1 MGQQISG
8 KNQCVRCGVVSFIP
22 LVIKELD
29 LHEEASFIPRTI
41 LDNKYLVD
49 WEQPD
54 NDENPVLVLVE
65 P

>member
-1 MGQQISG
+1 MPKI
-8 KNQCVRCGVVSFIP
+8 
-22 LVIKELD
+22 IKELD
-29 LHEEASFIPRTI
+29 LHEEASFVPYAIF
-41 LDNKYLVD
+41 DDKYLVD